1 MTYAIILLLTVAVIG
16 YGVYVLFPQAM
27 KPSGKGTKRWAY
39 LFGGTLFA
47 ELMLFVVAPVVG
59 WWMPPYRS
67 TYGGDID
74 LLFYVILAVTGVTF
88 IGVSIVFVYVLFKY
102 PADPARRAI
111 YTHGDHKLEMIWT
124 AAPGVLLFLLAIGQI
139 PAWVKVKIQNLDDTS
154 AAQSIQM
161 EVTARQWEWRVRY
174 PSASHLEEWRK
185 QSGAAMHD
193 VRTRL
198 APRPDDVRLVNE
210 VHAVKGQRM
219 LIYLKT
225 QDVIHSFFLPHMRLK
240 QDALP
245 GKTILVWFEPIDANC
260 EKVGDQWVDGRR
272 HDPQKGWVE
281 DPGFV
286 WELACAEYCGSRHS
300 MMRGKLFVHETRDDF
315 EAWLKAAE
323 TKQQARMPETPIK
336 PAVPGGAN

>member
-16 YGVYVLFPQAM
+16 YGVYVLFPQAL
-27 KPSGKGTKRWAY
+27 KPSGRRTKRWAY
-39 LFGGTLFA
+39 LFGAMLFA
-47 ELMLFVVAPVVG
+47 ELMLFVVAPVFG

-67 TYGGDID
+67 TYGGDVD
-74 LLFYVILAVTGVTF
+74 LLFYVILAVTGVAF

-111 YTHGDHKLEMIWT
+111 YTHGDHKLEMLWT
-124 AAPGVLLFLLAIGQI
+124 AIPGVMLFLLAIGQI

-154 AAQSIQM
+154 AAQSMQM

-174 PSASHLEEWRK
+174 PSPSHMEEWRK
-185 QSGAAMHD
+185 QSGAAMKD
-193 VRTRL
+193 VHMRL

-210 VHAVKGQRM
+210 VHAIKGQRM

-260 EKVGDQWVDGRR
+260 EKVGDVWRDGRR
-272 HDPQKGWVE
+272 KGDKGWVD

-300 MMRGKLFVHETRDDF
+300 MMRGKLFVHETREDF
-315 EAWLKAAE
+315 EDWLKSAAAR
-323 TKQQARMPETPIK
+323 QQQRMPETTK
-336 PAVPGGAN
+336 PPVPGGS